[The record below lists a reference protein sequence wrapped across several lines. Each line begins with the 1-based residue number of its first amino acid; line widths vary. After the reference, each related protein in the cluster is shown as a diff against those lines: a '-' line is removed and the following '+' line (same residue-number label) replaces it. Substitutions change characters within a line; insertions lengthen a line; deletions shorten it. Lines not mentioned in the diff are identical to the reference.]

1 MNLQTAAEKF
11 YAYQQLIR
19 GFSPAT
25 IRRYKYVLTSLIKQ
39 TGNIPVVDISEAVLK
54 ELFFHGRTTRNWST
68 NTYRVFHKSLLVF
81 FKWCMQ
87 HGFVTANPVTS
98 IEKPKIEQKIPQKL
112 TRQEA
117 SKLLEYIYHYSGFTS
132 FLRCRNHAIFATF
145 IYSGLRKS
153 ELLHLNYT
161 DVDLVNKTIYV
172 HKGKGAKDRIVP
184 ICDTQAES
192 LNRYLVER
200 KKCDNNCPSFFI
212 SSHHNKAF
220 TDDGL
225 KHLVLKVQQ
234 ITRLKFSVHKL
245 RHSFATLM
253 LEGGCDIYSLSK
265 MMGHSQIG
273 TTTIYLSASIEHLRK
288 EIYKHP
294 LN

>member
-39 TGNIPVVDISEAVLK
+39 TGNIPVVDIFVS
-54 ELFFHGRTTRNWST
+54 S
-68 NTYRVFHKSLLVF
+68 
-81 FKWCMQ
+81 Q
-87 HGFVTANPVTS
+87 HN
-98 IEKPKIEQKIPQKL
+98 Q
-112 TRQEA
+112 
-117 SKLLEYIYHYSGFTS
+117 
-132 FLRCRNHAIFATF
+132 
-145 IYSGLRKS
+145 
-153 ELLHLNYT
+153 
-161 DVDLVNKTIYV
+161 
-172 HKGKGAKDRIVP
+172 
-184 ICDTQAES
+184 
-192 LNRYLVER
+192 
-200 KKCDNNCPSFFI
+200 
-212 SSHHNKAF
+212 AF

-225 KHLVLKVQQ
+225 KHLVQKVRQF
-234 ITRLKFSVHKL
+234 TGLKFSVHKL

-265 MMGHSQIG
+265 MMRHSQIG

-294 LN
+294 LKWQPRKCTAANNIPYLSLCI